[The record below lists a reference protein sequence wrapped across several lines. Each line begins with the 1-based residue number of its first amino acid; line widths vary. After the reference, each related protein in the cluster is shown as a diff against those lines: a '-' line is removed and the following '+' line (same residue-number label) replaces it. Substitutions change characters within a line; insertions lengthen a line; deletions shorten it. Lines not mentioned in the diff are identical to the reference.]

1 MKQPLTVTEA
11 ELELI
16 YEFSNFY
23 LVDVQRELVEQESW
37 GLLPPST
44 HMRKESK

>member
-1 MKQPLTVTEA
+1 MKQPLTVTDA
-11 ELELI
+11 ESELI

-23 LVDVQRELVEQESW
+23 VVDVHRQMVEQESW

-44 HMRKESK
+44 HMGKESK